1 MYRIAAFAKAPGNLD
16 KKFCRIK
23 SNFLGYICTM
33 RRLKKKKLRN
43 FATICNNLNLLAMH
57 YIKTLFII
65 PTDGLSIF
73 ISCKIQG
80 GEFR

>member
-16 KKFCRIK
+16 KKFSRVK
-23 SNFLGYICTM
+23 SNFLGLFVQCID
-33 RRLKKKKLRN
+33 LKKKLRN
-43 FATICNNLNLLAMH
+43 FATICNNLNLLAMN

-73 ISCKIQG
+73 IPCKLQG